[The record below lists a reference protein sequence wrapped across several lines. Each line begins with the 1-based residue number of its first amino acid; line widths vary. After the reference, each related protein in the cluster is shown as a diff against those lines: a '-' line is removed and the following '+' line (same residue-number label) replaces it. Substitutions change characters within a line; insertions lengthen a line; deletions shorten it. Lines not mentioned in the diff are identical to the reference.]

1 MKMLDDS
8 EVANLRKRL
17 KEYKQD
23 PILLRPDERTEAVQ
37 FFTLSEQ
44 IDVIDETVTSPN
56 SPSQKAV
63 NNIEHSKNRISTT
76 TLNTGHTRPNGWKL
90 KKKNKLI
97 NHLLSA
103 SDAVIVEIKELLSEN
118 EKLEAYNTEL
128 EDLLDNPISA
138 AKH

>member
-23 PILLRPDERTEAVQ
+23 LIILRPDERTEAVQ

-44 IDVIDETVTSPN
+44 IDVIDETVTFPN

-63 NNIEHSKNRISTT
+63 NNIEHAKNRIST

-97 NHLLSA
+97 NHPLSA

-138 AKH
+138 AKR